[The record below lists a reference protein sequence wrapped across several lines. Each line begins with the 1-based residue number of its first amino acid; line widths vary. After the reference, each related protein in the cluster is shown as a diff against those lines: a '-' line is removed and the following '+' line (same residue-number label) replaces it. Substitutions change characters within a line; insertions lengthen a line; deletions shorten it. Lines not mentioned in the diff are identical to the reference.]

1 MSSNGNGSA
10 GPTKWSDSPLW
21 ARFAVLVG
29 LGLAATAALLVALI
43 VIGML
48 WQGMVRVW
56 VIG

>member
-1 MSSNGNGSA
+1 MNEQ
-10 GPTKWSDSPLW
+10 PTKWSDSPLW

-29 LGLAATAALLVALI
+29 LGLVATVALLVALI

-48 WQGMVRVW
+48 WQGVVRVW